1 MSPPRFVHK
10 KITADEF
17 NTELDRQGVILQ
29 TFTRIWCQNLTTTT
43 RWANGQNDIPTW
55 VPIALTMMTLPNA
68 MSTARTAAAA
78 MIEKDTLNPQLG
90 AFPYQR
96 ARQLPADAAARG
108 SFRSHRMNSMI
119 SSRYSSI
126 SLPTH
131 FLPFHWRAARP

>member
-17 NTELDRQGVILQ
+17 NAELDRQGVSLQ

-90 AFPYQR
+90 DFPYQR
-96 ARQLPADAAARG
+96 ARQLPADADREG
-108 SFRSHRMNSMI
+108 
-119 SSRYSSI
+119 
-126 SLPTH
+126 
-131 FLPFHWRAARP
+131 